1 LLENLESEIAILKRI
16 THRNI
21 VELKDCLVR
30 FSSSFPTPNAVDFPL
45 RKRDADPLDDSTLT
59 LFPSNSQKTDTHIY
73 LIMDFCSAGDLS
85 VYIRKRGDLPSLT
98 ASNQGLLPDTRR
110 KELDPTRV
118 LYPHPKEGGLNETI
132 VRCFLGQLGASSSS
146 LVSHTTRN

>member
-1 LLENLESEIAILKRI
+1 MTRTDQPDFA
-16 THRNI
+16 
-21 VELKDCLVR
+21 
-30 FSSSFPTPNAVDFPL
+30 FP
-45 RKRDADPLDDSTLT
+45 
-59 LFPSNSQKTDTHIY
+59 SQKTDTHIY

-110 KELDPTRV
+110 KELDPNRV

-132 VRCFLGQLGASSSS
+132 VRCFLGQLGA
-146 LVSHTTRN
+146 LFLPLLPFVRSHNRD